1 MPVNPSFVVPPA
13 VSSIYFCIVKS
24 TDLHAEYGT
33 LTQGGILSI
42 QDVGCVLSNRFR
54 RCSEDGDLYNDFDV
68 FTTKSCEAA
77 TALLVGRLP
86 TRDLVSDLGNAA
98 YYNCKDFDS
107 IECSSEESAEFF
119 TRCMPEHTKKSK
131 IIFVGSRTHCL
142 RLVARLRINCK
153 DPERS
158 NQYIFGSTG
167 WRLIRFTAYQ
177 EELQFS
183 LQSNLDA
190 FTS

>member
-13 VSSIYFCIVKS
+13 VSSIYFCIIKS
-24 TDLHAEYGT
+24 TDLHADYGT

-42 QDVGCVLSNRFR
+42 KDVGFALGERFR
-54 RCSEDGDLYNDFDV
+54 RRSEDSELYNDFDV

-86 TRDLVSDLGNAA
+86 VRDSVSDLGNAA

-107 IECSSEESAEFF
+107 IECSPEESAEFF

-131 IIFVGSRTHCL
+131 IIFVGSRSHCL
-142 RLVARLRINCK
+142 RLVDRLRINCK

-158 NQYIFGSTG
+158 NQYIFCGKE
-167 WRLIRFTAYQ
+167 WRLIRFTAYR

-183 LQSNLDA
+183 LQSDLEA